1 MAKLPKSVEA
11 QLLRTTPKI
20 KPDDLLDLP
29 DDFQPVAG
37 NGDVTTQAVTASFS
51 IAGGV
56 LTGFGDSLNNT
67 ITLSRDA
74 AGKILVNGGAV
85 AVLGGPTPA
94 RSRSSARAVTTALR

>member
-20 KPDDLLDLP
+20 NPDDLLELP
-29 DDFQPVAG
+29 DEFQPAAA
-37 NGDVTTQAVTASFS
+37 NGEVTTQAVTASFS

-94 RSRSSARAVTTALR
+94 